1 MSNANMKTLG
11 FKKIESENLGAEQIN
26 PFQMIGKDWMLVTA
40 GDENG
45 WNTMTASWGFM
56 GVMWGKNVATT
67 VIRPQRYTK
76 EFIDK
81 AEYFTL
87 SFFDESQRKSLSYCG
102 SHSGRDVDKA
112 KETGLTPVFADG
124 TTAFE
129 QAKTIVVCKKLYV
142 QDMIPESFVDSSIDG
157 QWYASKDYHVQYIGE
172 IVAVYV
178 KE

>member
-1 MSNANMKTLG
+1 MSNSKMEELG
-11 FKKIESENLGAEQIN
+11 FRKIDPESLASEQTN
-26 PFQMIGKDWMLVTA
+26 PFKMIGKDWMLVTA

-76 EFIDK
+76 EFIGNT
-81 AEYFTL
+81 EFFTL
-87 SFFDESQRKSLSYCG
+87 SFFDESQRKALSYCG

-112 KETGLTPVFADG
+112 KETGLTPVFTDN

-129 QAKTIVVCKKLYV
+129 QAKTVVVCKKLYV
-142 QDMIPESFVDSSIDG
+142 QNMTPECFTDVSIDG
-157 QWYASKDYHVQYIGE
+157 QWYANKDYHVQYIGE
-172 IVAVYV
+172 IVAVY
-178 KE
+178 KKD